1 MLRISEQLDDK
12 GKPLDVILID
22 QLSVDCIVGVYP
34 DERHTLQPLH
44 IDLALH
50 LDTREAARG
59 SLNAS
64 IDYARLSGE
73 IRFLLESC
81 RFSLLESAADAIAR
95 YVLAPPTPDVARAR
109 PVAVDIRLQKPKA
122 LAGRGIP
129 ALQITRRAD
138 EMEYGV
144 EHKPFGEVDIIF
156 ELPDC
161 GIYRL
166 KVAPGTTLPTHIHRV
181 MEERELILGDQLR
194 LQNQPVRAGQAFT
207 WPKEWA
213 HRYENP
219 SAVAQTILCVDRPSF
234 QPEDEIEVPEPPGG
248 CLPISAEIYFR

>member
-1 MLRISEQLDDK
+1 MMRISKQLDDN
-12 GKPLDVILID
+12 GHLLDVILID

-34 DERHTLQPLH
+34 EERNTLQPLRV
-44 IDLALH
+44 DLALH

-59 SLNAS
+59 SLHAS

-95 YVLAPPTPDVARAR
+95 YVLAPPTPDVPRAR
-109 PVAVDIRLQKPKA
+109 PFAVDIRLEKPNA

-129 ALQITRRAD
+129 ALQITRRAA
-138 EMEYGV
+138 EMHYEV
-144 EHKPFGEVDIIF
+144 EHKAFGQVDVIF
-156 ELPDC
+156 ELQDC

-166 KVAPGTTLPTHIHRV
+166 RVAPGATLPTHIHQV
-181 MEERELILGDQLR
+181 MDEHELILGDQLR
-194 LQNQPVRAGQAFT
+194 LQNQPVSAGRAFT
-207 WPKEWA
+207 WPKRWA
-213 HRYENP
+213 HRYENA

-234 QPEDEIEVPEPPGG
+234 MPEDEIEVPEPQGG
-248 CLPISAEIYFR
+248 CTPISSEIYFR